1 MFSNRRLALLGA
13 VVALL
18 ALGIGSGSFT
28 AMDADRGSNLDMVSD
43 QQALLGVQVVQTE
56 AATGETFTL
65 LELTDRF
72 EQDVD
77 LDDVSIVG
85 SAPIVLHTDGPA
97 DIGGVGDPLA
107 VEAECTE
114 TGDETV
120 TVRIEAGGGD
130 VQVTKEK
137 DVGVNCSDGGTLFLK
152 FNGCGS
158 GVKITGDAD
167 LQGTVELPDDVDLS
181 GQETLHGY
189 NNGQGGLLP
198 GQLEDLSETPQSV
211 QGGQLVAVTINGE
224 VYVNPNNCVPG
235 IDVPGLLNDIE

>member
-137 DVGVNCSDGGTLFLK
+137 DVGVNCTSDETVAVYLK

-158 GVKITGDAD
+158 VKVTADAN
-167 LQGTVELPDDVDLS
+167 GAVELPDDVDLS
-181 GQETLHGY
+181 GQQTLHVY
-189 NNGQGGLLP
+189 SKSQGTETIEDLLN
-198 GQLEDLSETPQSV
+198 DLSESQAEAGP
-211 QGGQLVAVTINGE
+211 GGKLVAVTIDGE
-224 VYVNPNNCVPG
+224 LYVNPNNCADDGLDLLDG
-235 IDVPGLLNDIE
+235 IV